1 MSLVIH
7 FALFEVER
15 NRYIRLFHNSI
26 FYVAK
31 LLDIELFTVMKII
44 AEQRIKPPD
53 AGNIT
58 CISNEKRKKNGYL
71 YGQNIGFFAW

>member
-1 MSLVIH
+1 MKLLLDVYKRQ
-7 FALFEVER
+7 LFEVER

-44 AEQRIKPPD
+44 AEQRKM
-53 AGNIT
+53 
-58 CISNEKRKKNGYL
+58 CIRDRCD
-71 YGQNIGFFAW
+71 